1 MTTSNSAGTLDQV
14 AEPAADEA
22 VRETAA
28 AAGVPP
34 PDAAAAHVLPDEP
47 LVVIEPRKSS
57 LDLRGM
63 WVYREL
69 LYFLMWRDVKV
80 RYKQTLLG
88 VLWVVLQPLLMML
101 LFTLFF
107 GRLAGIKSDGVPYSL
122 FAYAGLLPW
131 TFFATAATASGNS
144 MVNSASLITKVYFP
158 RVLVPAAAV
167 GAVLVDLAIS
177 FGVLVLLMIY
187 WRITPTWN
195 LLMLLPV
202 VVLLTVLAM
211 GFGLLASGLNVK
223 YRDVRL
229 ALPFLIQV
237 WFFASP
243 IIYPTEMIPERW
255 RWLLHLNPMTG
266 IVEGFRSALYGRK
279 PFDWSSL
286 ATSVAVTLALLAVAA
301 FTFRRMEKGFA
312 DTV

>member
-1 MTTSNSAGTLDQV
+1 
-14 AEPAADEA
+14 
-22 VRETAA
+22 
-28 AAGVPP
+28 
-34 PDAAAAHVLPDEP
+34 
-47 LVVIEPRKSS
+47 
-57 LDLRGM
+57 M

-177 FGVLVLLMIY
+177 FGVLVLLMAY

-202 VVLLTVLAM
+202 VVLLTTLAM
-211 GFGLLASGLNVK
+211 GFGLLTSGLNVK

-243 IIYPTEMIPERW
+243 IIYPTDMIPERW

-286 ATSVAVTLALLAVAA
+286 ATSAVVTLALLAVAA

-312 DTV
+312 DNV